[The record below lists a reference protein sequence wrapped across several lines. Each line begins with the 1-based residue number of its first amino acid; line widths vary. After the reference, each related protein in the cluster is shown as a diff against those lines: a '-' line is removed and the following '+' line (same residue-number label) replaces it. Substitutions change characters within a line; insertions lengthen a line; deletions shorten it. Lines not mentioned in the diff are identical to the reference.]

1 MEKKIALVP
10 RVIMKGAMG
19 VKEYALLLTDQ
30 RLMFVLEHA
39 SKAAIVGALGDV
51 LMSDRKVVDYEGED
65 LEKIASDSSNIVV
78 RHSSIQSIGIEK
90 GFSSYTL
97 STMFTLLVD
106 FQDSRGKPKKVKAF
120 LQPSQALVKE
130 KKTEGLNRKSATEE
144 YARTVKSALEKSLP
158 LALLQKGEWSV

>member
-1 MEKKIALVP
+1 MEKKVALVP

-39 SKAAIVGALGDV
+39 SKAAIVGALGDAM
-51 LMSDRKVVDYEGED
+51 LSDRKVVDYESED
-65 LEKIASDSSNIVV
+65 LEKIATDSSNIIVP
-78 RHSSIQSIGIEK
+78 HSGIQSIGIEK
-90 GFSSYTL
+90 GFSSYTM

-106 FQDSRGKPKKVKAF
+106 YQDSRGKSKTVKAF
-120 LQPSQALVKE
+120 LQPSQALVKD

-144 YARTVKSALEKSLP
+144 YARIVKGALEKSLP
-158 LALLQKGEWSV
+158 PVLLQSGKWSV